1 MQYGGAHSIVT
12 HRPGSYS
19 VDAIGESSEWM
30 VITPSNGRCGSG
42 RTIFA
47 STCASTLHTSG
58 SKRDTGHFSRVA
70 CKGTL
75 PCFAQGTFDVAELG
89 AKGKRVR
96 ARLEEFAPV
105 EAEGLVEGRE
115 EEVFLWD

>member
-1 MQYGGAHSIVT
+1 MAAAVPGA
-12 HRPGSYS
+12 P
-19 VDAIGESSEWM
+19 
-30 VITPSNGRCGSG
+30 
-42 RTIFA
+42 
-47 STCASTLHTSG
+47 
-58 SKRDTGHFSRVA
+58 FSRPLAPARYIRRAVRGTRAIFREVA

-89 AKGKRVR
+89 AKGKGVR
-96 ARLEEFAPV
+96 ARLEEFASV